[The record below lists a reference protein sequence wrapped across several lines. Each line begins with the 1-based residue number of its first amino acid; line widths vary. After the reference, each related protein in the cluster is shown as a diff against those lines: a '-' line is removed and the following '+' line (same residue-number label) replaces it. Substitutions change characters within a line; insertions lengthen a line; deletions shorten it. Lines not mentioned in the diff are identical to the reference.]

1 MSEPNGDCSGRKI
14 LRVLNAESDTWGK
27 RILNQS
33 LSCVRTP
40 VLRELFFP
48 HLLWLC
54 VWERYLILWGSKPS
68 SDQS

>member
-14 LRVLNAESDTWGK
+14 LRVLNAESDTWRK

-48 HLLWLC
+48 ISYGF
-54 VWERYLILWGSKPS
+54 VFGSVI
-68 SDQS
+68 